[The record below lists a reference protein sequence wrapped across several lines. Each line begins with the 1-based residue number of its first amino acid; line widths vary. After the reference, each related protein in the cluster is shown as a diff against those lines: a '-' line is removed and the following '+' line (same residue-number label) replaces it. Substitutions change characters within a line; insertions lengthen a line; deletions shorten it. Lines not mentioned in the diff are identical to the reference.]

1 MSQPELQRGWR
12 EDEAYGGDLV
22 VQGAIICLSDL
33 DSNLPSYVVSQGLNS
48 FPQDAHCVNQINPTI
63 PSLVAQ

>member
-33 DSNLPSYVVSQGLNS
+33 DPKLPSYVVSQGLNS

>member
-22 VQGAIICLSDL
+22 VQSAIICLSDL
-33 DSNLPSYVVSQGLNS
+33 DPKLPSYVVSQGLSS